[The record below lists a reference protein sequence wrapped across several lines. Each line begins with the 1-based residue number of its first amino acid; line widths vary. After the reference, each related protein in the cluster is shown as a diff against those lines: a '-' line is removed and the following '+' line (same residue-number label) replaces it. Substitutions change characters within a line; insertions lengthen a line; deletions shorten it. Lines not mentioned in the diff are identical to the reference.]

1 MDDDESGLGG
11 GRRADKG
18 EPAGLML
25 VSGTLSASLQF
36 ERSVPIWQIE
46 PVFSRL
52 RQDAVNHVV
61 QTVTRNPNLT
71 SEIKLIRTPLGHT
84 PSHRPGN
91 KNRPAGSVF

>member
-18 EPAGLML
+18 GAARLML
-25 VSGTLSASLQF
+25 VSGTLSTRLQL

-46 PVFSRL
+46 PVFSDAW
-52 RQDAVNHVV
+52 QEAVNHVV
-61 QTVTRNPNLT
+61 QTVARNPNLT

-84 PSHRPGN
+84 SSHRPDN